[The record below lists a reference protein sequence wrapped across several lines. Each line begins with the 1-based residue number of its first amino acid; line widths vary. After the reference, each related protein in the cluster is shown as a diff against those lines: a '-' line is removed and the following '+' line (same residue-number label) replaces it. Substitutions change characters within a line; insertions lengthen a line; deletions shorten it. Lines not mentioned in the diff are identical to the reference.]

1 VEELKAS
8 VSALET
14 KLNELYRK
22 KIDLIKQHAQLQRRA
37 AQMQSVSSA
46 PVRSEIDI
54 DISAFDSYDRM
65 VDKVRTLEAQ
75 AEALSE
81 LAEMDNVEAEF
92 RKLEKESEIESE
104 LRAIKSKIQT

>member
-1 VEELKAS
+1 
-8 VSALET
+8 
-14 KLNELYRK
+14 
-22 KIDLIKQHAQLQRRA
+22 
-37 AQMQSVSSA
+37 MQSVSSA
-46 PVRSEIDI
+46 PVKSEIDF

-104 LRAIKSKIQT
+104 LKAIKSKVQT